1 MRKVIGIGETI
12 LDILFRDGQPQAAV
26 PGGSVYN
33 AVISLG
39 RMGQNVTFISETG
52 NDRVGEMILAN
63 MRENGVDTA
72 NVNVFPEGKSPV
84 SLAFLNERNDAE
96 YIFYKDYPRQRLEVN
111 MPEIS
116 SDDIIM
122 IGSYFAITPVLR
134 DKVKELLDRAHDA
147 GAIIYYDVNF
157 RSTHANE
164 AIKLMPTI
172 IENFEYAD
180 ILRGSTEDFQNMF
193 RQPDADKVYSNHVGF
208 YCPNFICTDA
218 DGDVRLRTKH
228 VCKDYP
234 VTPLKA
240 VSTIGAGDNFNAGVV
255 YGLLKYRVRRADLAE
270 LTEAD
275 WDAIIRCG
283 MDFSADVCKS
293 VRILYQRNLRSLT
306 ANAEVSQKL
315 HVKYLIF
322 CTNFK
327 NMSRSFS

>member
-293 VRILYQRNLRSLT
+293 VNNSVSKEF
-306 ANAEVSQKL
+306 AES
-315 HVKYLIF
+315 Y
-322 CTNFK
+322 
-327 NMSRSFS
+327 R

>member
-193 RQPDADKVYSNHVGF
+193 RQPDADKVYSDHVEF

-275 WDAIIRCG
+275 WDAIICCG

-293 VRILYQRNLRSLT
+293 VSNFVSKEF
-306 ANAEVSQKL
+306 AES
-315 HVKYLIF
+315 Y
-322 CTNFK
+322 
-327 NMSRSFS
+327 R

>member
-134 DKVKELLDRAHDA
+134 DKVNELLDRAHDA

-157 RSTHANE
+157 RSMHANE

-293 VRILYQRNLRSLT
+293 VSNSVSKEF
-306 ANAEVSQKL
+306 AES
-315 HVKYLIF
+315 Y
-322 CTNFK
+322 
-327 NMSRSFS
+327 R

>member
-134 DKVKELLDRAHDA
+134 DKVKELLDRARDA

-255 YGLLKYRVRRADLAE
+255 YGLLKYRVRRADHAE

-293 VRILYQRNLRSLT
+293 VSNSVSKEF
-306 ANAEVSQKL
+306 AES
-315 HVKYLIF
+315 Y
-322 CTNFK
+322 
-327 NMSRSFS
+327 R

>member
-193 RQPDADKVYSNHVGF
+193 RQPDADKVYRNHVGF

-293 VRILYQRNLRSLT
+293 VSNSVSKEF
-306 ANAEVSQKL
+306 AES
-315 HVKYLIF
+315 Y
-322 CTNFK
+322 
-327 NMSRSFS
+327 R

>member
-134 DKVKELLDRAHDA
+134 DKVKELLDRARDA

-275 WDAIIRCG
+275 WDAIIRCE

-293 VRILYQRNLRSLT
+293 VSNSVSKEF
-306 ANAEVSQKL
+306 AES
-315 HVKYLIF
+315 Y
-322 CTNFK
+322 
-327 NMSRSFS
+327 R

>member
-270 LTEAD
+270 PTEAD

-293 VRILYQRNLRSLT
+293 VSNSVSKEF
-306 ANAEVSQKL
+306 AES
-315 HVKYLIF
+315 Y
-322 CTNFK
+322 
-327 NMSRSFS
+327 R

>member
-134 DKVKELLDRAHDA
+134 DKVKELIDRAHDA

-293 VRILYQRNLRSLT
+293 VSNSVSREF
-306 ANAEVSQKL
+306 AES
-315 HVKYLIF
+315 Y
-322 CTNFK
+322 
-327 NMSRSFS
+327 R

>member
-39 RMGQNVTFISETG
+39 RMRQNVTFISETG

-293 VRILYQRNLRSLT
+293 VSNSVSREF
-306 ANAEVSQKL
+306 AES
-315 HVKYLIF
+315 Y
-322 CTNFK
+322 
-327 NMSRSFS
+327 R

>member
-270 LTEAD
+270 LTEVD

-293 VRILYQRNLRSLT
+293 VSNSVSKEF
-306 ANAEVSQKL
+306 AES
-315 HVKYLIF
+315 Y
-322 CTNFK
+322 
-327 NMSRSFS
+327 R

>member
-1 MRKVIGIGETI
+1 MRKVIGIGQTI

-72 NVNVFPEGKSPV
+72 NVNVFREGKSPV

-293 VRILYQRNLRSLT
+293 VSNSVSKEF
-306 ANAEVSQKL
+306 AES
-315 HVKYLIF
+315 Y
-322 CTNFK
+322 
-327 NMSRSFS
+327 R

>member
-134 DKVKELLDRAHDA
+134 DKVKELLDRARDA

-172 IENFEYAD
+172 IVNFEYAD

-293 VRILYQRNLRSLT
+293 VSNSVSKEF
-306 ANAEVSQKL
+306 AES
-315 HVKYLIF
+315 Y
-322 CTNFK
+322 
-327 NMSRSFS
+327 R

>member
-293 VRILYQRNLRSLT
+293 VSNSVSRGF
-306 ANAEVSQKL
+306 AES
-315 HVKYLIF
+315 Y
-322 CTNFK
+322 
-327 NMSRSFS
+327 R

>member
-134 DKVKELLDRAHDA
+134 YKVKELLDRAHDA

-293 VRILYQRNLRSLT
+293 VSNSVSKEF
-306 ANAEVSQKL
+306 AES
-315 HVKYLIF
+315 Y
-322 CTNFK
+322 
-327 NMSRSFS
+327 R

>member
-12 LDILFRDGQPQAAV
+12 LDILFRNGQPQAAV

-218 DGDVRLRTKH
+218 DADVRLRTKQ
-228 VCKDYP
+228 VRKDYP

-293 VRILYQRNLRSLT
+293 VSNSVSKEF
-306 ANAEVSQKL
+306 AES
-315 HVKYLIF
+315 Y
-322 CTNFK
+322 
-327 NMSRSFS
+327 R

>member
-26 PGGSVYN
+26 PSGSVYN

-293 VRILYQRNLRSLT
+293 VSNSVSKEF
-306 ANAEVSQKL
+306 AES
-315 HVKYLIF
+315 Y
-322 CTNFK
+322 
-327 NMSRSFS
+327 R

>member
-193 RQPDADKVYSNHVGF
+193 RQPDADKVYRDHVEF

-275 WDAIIRCG
+275 WDAIICCG

-293 VRILYQRNLRSLT
+293 VSNSVSKEF
-306 ANAEVSQKL
+306 AES
-315 HVKYLIF
+315 Y
-322 CTNFK
+322 
-327 NMSRSFS
+327 R

>member
-52 NDRVGEMILAN
+52 SDRVGEMILAN

-293 VRILYQRNLRSLT
+293 VSNSVSKEF
-306 ANAEVSQKL
+306 AES
-315 HVKYLIF
+315 Y
-322 CTNFK
+322 
-327 NMSRSFS
+327 R

>member
-39 RMGQNVTFISETG
+39 RMGQNVTFISETV

-293 VRILYQRNLRSLT
+293 VSNSVSKEF
-306 ANAEVSQKL
+306 AES
-315 HVKYLIF
+315 Y
-322 CTNFK
+322 
-327 NMSRSFS
+327 R

>member
-270 LTEAD
+270 LTD

-293 VRILYQRNLRSLT
+293 VSNSVSKEF
-306 ANAEVSQKL
+306 AES
-315 HVKYLIF
+315 Y
-322 CTNFK
+322 
-327 NMSRSFS
+327 R

>member
-193 RQPDADKVYSNHVGF
+193 RQLDADKVYSNHVGF

-293 VRILYQRNLRSLT
+293 VSNSVSKEF
-306 ANAEVSQKL
+306 AES
-315 HVKYLIF
+315 Y
-322 CTNFK
+322 
-327 NMSRSFS
+327 R

>member
-12 LDILFRDGQPQAAV
+12 LDILFRDGQPQAAA

-293 VRILYQRNLRSLT
+293 VSNSVSKEF
-306 ANAEVSQKL
+306 AES
-315 HVKYLIF
+315 Y
-322 CTNFK
+322 
-327 NMSRSFS
+327 R

>member
-39 RMGQNVTFISETG
+39 RMEQNVTFISETG

-134 DKVKELLDRAHDA
+134 DKVKELLDRARDA

-157 RSTHANE
+157 RNTHANE

-208 YCPNFICTDA
+208 YCSNFICTDA

-293 VRILYQRNLRSLT
+293 VSNSVSKEF
-306 ANAEVSQKL
+306 AES
-315 HVKYLIF
+315 Y
-322 CTNFK
+322 
-327 NMSRSFS
+327 R

>member
-72 NVNVFPEGKSPV
+72 NVNVFPEGKSPM

-293 VRILYQRNLRSLT
+293 VSNSVSKEF
-306 ANAEVSQKL
+306 AES
-315 HVKYLIF
+315 Y
-322 CTNFK
+322 
-327 NMSRSFS
+327 R

>member
-255 YGLLKYRVRRADLAE
+255 YGLLKYRVRLADLAE

-293 VRILYQRNLRSLT
+293 VSNSVSKEF
-306 ANAEVSQKL
+306 AES
-315 HVKYLIF
+315 Y
-322 CTNFK
+322 
-327 NMSRSFS
+327 R

>member
-134 DKVKELLDRAHDA
+134 DKVKELLDRARDA

-208 YCPNFICTDA
+208 YCSNFICTDA

-293 VRILYQRNLRSLT
+293 VSNS
-306 ANAEVSQKL
+306 VSKEF
-315 HVKYLIF
+315 VESY
-322 CTNFK
+322 
-327 NMSRSFS
+327 R

>member
-275 WDAIIRCG
+275 WDAIICCG

-293 VRILYQRNLRSLT
+293 VSNSVSKEF
-306 ANAEVSQKL
+306 AES
-315 HVKYLIF
+315 Y
-322 CTNFK
+322 
-327 NMSRSFS
+327 R

>member
-234 VTPLKA
+234 MTPLKA

-293 VRILYQRNLRSLT
+293 VSNSVSKEF
-306 ANAEVSQKL
+306 AES
-315 HVKYLIF
+315 Y
-322 CTNFK
+322 
-327 NMSRSFS
+327 R

>member
-193 RQPDADKVYSNHVGF
+193 RQPDADKVYSNHVEF

-293 VRILYQRNLRSLT
+293 VSNSVSKEF
-306 ANAEVSQKL
+306 AES
-315 HVKYLIF
+315 Y
-322 CTNFK
+322 
-327 NMSRSFS
+327 R

>member
-12 LDILFRDGQPQAAV
+12 LDILFRDGQPEAAV

-33 AVISLG
+33 AMISLG

-63 MRENGVDTA
+63 MRNNGVDTA

-84 SLAFLNERNDAE
+84 SLAFLNENNDAE
-96 YIFYKDYPRQRLEVN
+96 YIFYKDYPRQRLDVN
-111 MPEIS
+111 MPDVS
-116 SDDIIM
+116 ADDIIM

-134 DKVKELLDRAHDA
+134 DKVKELLDKAHEA

-157 RSTHANE
+157 RSTHVNE

-172 IENFEYAD
+172 IENFEYTD

-193 RQPDADKVYSNHVGF
+193 HQTDADKVYQNHVAF

-218 DGDVRLRTKH
+218 GGDVRLRTKN

-255 YGLLKYRVRRADLAE
+255 YGLLKYRVRRDDLAE
-270 LTEAD
+270 LSEND

-293 VRILYQRNLRSLT
+293 VSNS
-306 ANAEVSQKL
+306 VSKEFADS
-315 HVKYLIF
+315 Y
-322 CTNFK
+322 
-327 NMSRSFS
+327 R

>member
-147 GAIIYYDVNF
+147 GAIIYYDLNF

-293 VRILYQRNLRSLT
+293 VSNSVSKEF
-306 ANAEVSQKL
+306 AES
-315 HVKYLIF
+315 Y
-322 CTNFK
+322 
-327 NMSRSFS
+327 R